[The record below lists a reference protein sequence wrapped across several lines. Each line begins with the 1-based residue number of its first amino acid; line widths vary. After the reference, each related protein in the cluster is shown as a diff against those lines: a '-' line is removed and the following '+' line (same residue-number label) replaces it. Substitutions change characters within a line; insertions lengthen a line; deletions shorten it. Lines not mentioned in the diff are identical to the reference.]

1 MEVYVLPMSLSQ
13 RQIWYQ
19 EILTP
24 GNIAY
29 NIPIALHLSGNL
41 DRVILENCF
50 QEIINR
56 HEILRTT
63 FALEDG
69 EPVQLIHEEQKFY
82 LEEKNLEL
90 PLELTAGNFPEIL
103 QKILETE
110 SHQPFN
116 LVKSPLM
123 RVILYQISSQEHI
136 LLVNLHHIISDGWSL
151 GIFVQELTQ
160 LYSAAIQVSQIT
172 LPELPIQYGDYAE
185 WQETWLQ
192 TPTIQQQLAYWEQ
205 ALAAPLPILDLPL
218 DKNRPASQTFQGAV
232 LREPLSTDVI
242 HSLEALATAE
252 SVTFFM
258 VTLAVYQILLFR
270 YSGQTDIIVGSPV
283 ANRSKSEIENL
294 IGCFINTLPLRCNIT
309 DQISFRELLQ
319 QISSICIE
327 AFAHQDVPLELIIDK
342 LKIKRD
348 PSHSPIFQTLFA
360 LQNAP
365 IGEIQLPG
373 IAVKPIYLDNGGAKF
388 DLSLMLEPASNGW
401 IAALEYN
408 TDLFTAETAQEI
420 LTHYQQLLKAVIKNP
435 DTQIGVLPWLNTEE
449 RKELLALG
457 FSYQNAA
464 SEQTNLVDI
473 FTQAAKTHSD
483 KIAVIDSET
492 KLTYQELEQRS
503 HQLAVLLRQKGVT
516 TETRVGIFQE
526 RSLELIISILAVLK
540 AGGTYIP
547 LDPQY
552 PAERLNFIA
561 QDSGI
566 KLLLT
571 TDLLLS
577 EIPGEITE
585 ILVIDQIEITENINN
600 VNLTSQIFP
609 EQTAYIIYTSGSTGQ
624 PKGCLVSHKNVVRLM
639 QNTQQWFEFNEQDVW
654 TMFHSFAFDFS
665 VWEMWGALLY
675 GGKLVIVPYL
685 ESRSPSAFRE
695 LLQREGVTILNQTP
709 SAFRQLIR
717 ADGEFSEPLK
727 SLREVIFGGEALELQ
742 SLKPWIKRYGDSHP
756 RLINMYGITETTVH
770 VTYRQILA
778 EDILENRGSVIGVPI
793 PDLSLYILD
802 TAFEPVPYGVAGE
815 IYVGGMGV
823 SRGYLNRASLTAQR
837 FIPDPFSQQ
846 PGARLYRTGDLARR
860 LRNGEIEYLGRCD
873 LQVKIRGFRIE
884 LGEIEAAL
892 AALPQIS
899 EAVVTV
905 HSFGDNEQRLVAYI
919 VANGEI
925 ERNELRTAL
934 KERLPDYMIPA
945 AFMLLDAMPL
955 TAQGKINRAALPLPD
970 WNQATT
976 RKSFTPPHT
985 DAEKVLCRVW
995 EQVLGVAR
1003 IGIEDNFFD
1012 LGGDSILA
1020 LRVVTEMRRQ
1030 GWILTP
1036 KEIFQEQTV
1045 QRLAMVAQIQNC
1057 AIPENQIATGE
1068 VPLTPIQQWF
1078 FALNIPN
1085 PDHWNQTLLLE
1096 VHPSLS
1102 ASQVA
1107 AALQVI
1113 FSHHDNFRLRFKKE
1127 AEVWQQFYV
1136 DKDQDHGFAWE
1147 VVDLGLKTEVEQN
1160 SMMGEVRERVERS
1173 LDLSNGPLYRAVWF
1187 NLGEHRQ
1194 VQLLI
1199 VIHHLIIDGV
1209 SWRILLQDL
1218 VEIISGSEISPTT
1231 SSWQQWSQFL
1241 QSYVNSPNIQA
1252 EKHFWLNTLQKQT
1265 AKLPLDFPKGL
1276 TNNLESSVKTVSCQ
1290 LTTEQTQ
1297 ILLTKANKTYRTQ
1310 PQELLLA
1317 ALAKTLGNI
1326 TQKSHIQIMMEGH
1339 GREELSADLDITRT
1353 LGWFTT
1359 LYPLSLE
1366 LPAITTSESE
1376 IIKTVKEQLRNVPQ
1390 RGFGYGILRYL
1401 EQGTGNREA
1410 KENSSFCNYQT
1421 SEISFNYLGQVINES
1436 SNKNQLFRLLNT
1448 EVAPT
1453 RDPQG
1458 LRPHIID
1465 INAIVVE
1472 GKLRVHWLYSCN
1484 LHQAETINQWVD
1496 QFQNHL
1502 LEILTFCIES
1512 GVGEY
1517 TPSDFPLVKIQQSK
1531 LDILQKQYPQ
1541 LEDIY
1546 PLSPLQEGMLF
1557 HAIYEPEQGIYFE
1570 QVTGKIIG
1578 KFDVDNFADAWQFVV
1593 DRHPILRS
1601 AFVWDDQDTPLQIV
1615 SKSLKFSIIQKD
1627 WRDLSPTQQT
1637 AELQQY
1643 LIADKQ
1649 QGFSL
1654 NQSHLMRFTV
1664 IRLDDSTWQWLWSHH
1679 HIILDGWSLPVIFKE
1694 VLTIYQAT
1702 CQRVPHALPPL
1713 PPYRHYIQ
1721 WLASRNQAKAKQFW
1735 QQHLAGISTSTRL
1748 GWEIPESEF
1757 DPSLPAYQ
1765 EVELRL
1771 SASEFGLLQKM
1782 AQTQRLTLNTIAQG
1796 AWAICLQKHGA
1807 GEDVI
1812 FGVTVSGRPPELA
1825 EVENMVG
1832 LFINTLPM
1840 RVEINPSLSVANW
1853 LQNLQQHHL
1862 EMREYEY
1869 SKLTDIQKECNLSGS
1884 ALFESILV
1892 FENYPVDQSLKEQ
1905 GQDFRVDD
1913 IQFYEITNYPLTVGV
1928 IPDQGLLLKLN
1939 YQTKFLSVKA
1949 AKQLISR
1956 FRNIMMN
1963 MANQP
1968 NQILGKIQALS
1979 TSERQEIINE
1989 SQANIIEWGD
1999 FRPAHQLFAD
2009 YADVQP
2015 DAIALVCG
2023 DNEISYGELE
2033 KRANNLAVKLLE
2045 TGISYESIVGLYFDP
2060 SIEYIIALLAV
2071 LKVGAA
2077 FLPLDRNYP
2086 ENRLQFIVEDSQ
2098 TRLILTKEVVA
2109 PGLFSENVQVI
2120 AIGELDLTV
2129 NIARPDIK
2137 VRPENLAYVIYT
2149 SGSTGKPKGVL
2160 VAHAGI
2166 ENLVRAQTASFGVT
2180 AKSRVYQFAAL
2191 NFDAA
2196 ISEIFMALGS
2206 GATLYLQSQA
2216 NRSPSAELWEK
2227 LTSWKITHV
2236 TLPPS
2241 LVAAINTADLPEL
2254 QTLIVAGEA
2263 VSGDLLRRWSVNQRK
2278 CFNAYGPTEATV
2290 CASLMDC
2297 SNLLGEVSIGRAIA
2311 NVEIYLLDSFLEPVA
2326 PGVMGEIYIGGISL
2340 ARGYLQRPDLTA
2352 TAFIP
2357 HPFSKTPGARLY
2369 KTGDRG
2375 VYDLQGNIRFM
2386 GRQDAQVKLNGYRIE
2401 LGEIEAALTRHETV
2415 DSAVV
2420 MLRQDLPGRKRI
2432 VGYALA
2438 PQDNPPTNQELKD
2451 YLAQVLPAYMV
2462 PSMVVLVPAWPLTPN
2477 GKIDR
2482 RLLPAPELSHTETIT
2497 KTHTEEIFAQIWTEV
2512 LRIETINPQDNFF
2525 ELGGDS
2531 IISLQVVARA
2541 RAAGWEISPRD
2552 IFEAQTLS
2560 RLATRARAI
2569 AQTAEI
2575 IEPLTGIIPLS
2586 PIQNWFFAQNLPHS
2600 HHWNQA
2606 VALTCSEPLNIEALA
2621 VALDTL
2627 VAHHDIFRVGFSQ
2640 QQGQWQQFYTGEA
2653 KSPALQITDFS
2664 HYPPQ
2669 TQLEALTAA
2678 VETEHASFQLDTPPL
2693 LRVLYATNLNEYGNV
2708 LFIFAHHLIIDGVS
2722 WRILLADLNQAY
2734 QQVIDK
2740 HINKQQISLPAKT
2753 SSYRQ
2758 WTTYLQTLSDS
2769 SEIIKDIPFWQ
2780 NILDLPVTPLPIDKP
2795 GKNTV
2800 ESTAIIS
2807 SQLSPEETLILL
2819 KQATTTYHA
2828 SMQEIML
2835 AALLKT
2841 LTDIYKS
2848 DHWLIDL
2855 EGHGREEIGDNLDI
2869 SRTIGW
2875 FTSLYPVLLKQPH
2888 NNANH
2893 EPNHELLLK
2902 EIKTQ
2907 LRTIPHHGISFG
2919 LLRYLNQ
2926 NQHLKDKLNLKKT
2939 ANISFNYLGQI
2950 DNLQTTNQRFSMSHA
2965 PTGSGL
2971 FGQQERPH
2979 LLAINARIQNEIL
2992 QIEWY
2997 YSQNVHD
3004 HKNINNLAEKYLTNL
3019 GLYLTNSA
3027 SSNSS
3032 FYSASDFHLVDLSEN
3047 ELDAILEDLE

>member
-1 MEVYVLPMSLSQ
+1 MEVYVLPLSLSQ
-13 RQIWYQ
+13 RQLWYQ
-19 EILTP
+19 EILSP

-41 DRVILENCF
+41 DRVVLGKCF

-63 FALEDG
+63 FALEEG
-69 EPVQLIHEEQKFY
+69 EPVQLIHAEQEFD
-82 LEEKNLEL
+82 LEEKIIEL
-90 PLELTAGNFPEIL
+90 SLDQKIQEIL
-103 QKILETE
+103 EIE
-110 SHQPFN
+110 SRQPFN
-116 LVKSPLM
+116 LVTGPLM

-160 LYSAAIQVSQIT
+160 LYTAAIQGSQIT
-172 LPELPIQYGDYAE
+172 LPDLPIQYGDYAE

-192 TPTIQQQLAYWEQ
+192 TPTIQQQLTYWEQ

-218 DKNRPASQTFQGAV
+218 DKNRPTSQTFQGAV
-232 LREPLSTDVI
+232 LREPLSIDVI

-270 YSGQTDIIVGSPV
+270 YSGQTDIIVGSPF
-283 ANRSKSEIENL
+283 ANRRKNEIEHL
-294 IGCFINTLPLRCNIT
+294 IGFFVNTLPLRCNFT
-309 DQISFRELLQ
+309 GQLSFRQLLQ
-319 QISSICIE
+319 QISSTCVE

-348 PSHSPIFQTLFA
+348 PVHPPIFQTLFA

-365 IGEIQLPG
+365 IGEIKLPG
-373 IAVKPIYLDNGGAKF
+373 ITVKPIYLDNGGAKF
-388 DLSLMLEPASNGW
+388 DLSLMLEPGSEGW
-401 IAALEYN
+401 ITALEYN

-420 LTHYQQLLKAVIKNP
+420 LTHYQQLLTAVINNP
-435 DTQIGVLPWLNTEE
+435 DTQIDVLPWLNREE

-457 FSYQNAA
+457 SISQNIEV
-464 SEQTNLVDI
+464 EQTNLINI
-473 FTQAAKTHSD
+473 FTKTVKNHSD
-483 KIAVIDSET
+483 IIAVVDSET
-492 KLTYQELEQRS
+492 KLTYQELDQRTN
-503 HQLAVLLRQKGVT
+503 QLAALLKQKGVT
-516 TETRVGIFQE
+516 TETKVGIFQE

-540 AGGTYIP
+540 AGGTYVP

-561 QDSGI
+561 EDSGI

-571 TDLLLS
+571 KESLLS
-577 EIPGEITE
+577 EIPAAISEII
-585 ILVIDQIEITENINN
+585 ILDKIELTENINN
-600 VNLTSQIFP
+600 VNLTSQILP

-624 PKGCLVSHKNVVRLM
+624 PKGCLVSHKNVIRLM
-639 QNTQQWFEFNEQDVW
+639 KNTQKWFEFNDQDVW

-717 ADGEFSEPLK
+717 ADGEYSERLN
-727 SLREVIFGGEALELQ
+727 SLRAVIFGGEALELQ
-742 SLKPWIKRYGDSHP
+742 SLKPWIKRYGESHP

-793 PDLSLYILD
+793 SDLSLYILD
-802 TAFEPVPYGVAGE
+802 SAFEPAPYGVAGE

-860 LRNGEIEYLGRCD
+860 LRNGDIEYLGRCD

-892 AALPQIS
+892 ASLPQIS
-899 EAVVTV
+899 EAVVIV
-905 HSFGDNEQRLVAYI
+905 HSSVENEQRLVAYI
-919 VANGEI
+919 VANANI
-925 ERNELRTAL
+925 DRNELRTAL

-945 AFMLLDAMPL
+945 AFMLLDAIPL
-955 TAQGKINRAALPLPD
+955 TAQGKINRSALPLPD

-976 RKSFTPPHT
+976 RKSFTPPQT
-985 DAEKVLCRVW
+985 DAEKVLCGVW
-995 EQVLGVAR
+995 EQVLSIDK

-1057 AIPENQIATGE
+1057 AISQNQIATGE
-1068 VPLTPIQQWF
+1068 VPLTPIQKWF
-1078 FALNIPN
+1078 FELDIPN

-1096 VHPSLS
+1096 VHPSLE

-1107 AALQVI
+1107 TALQVI
-1113 FSHHDNFRLRFKKE
+1113 FSHHDNFRLRFTKE
-1127 AEVWQQFYV
+1127 AENWRQFYV
-1136 DKDQDHGFAWE
+1136 EKDVTLAWE
-1147 VVDLGLKTEVEQN
+1147 IVDLGLRTEVEQN
-1160 SMMGEVRERVERS
+1160 AIMGEVRERVERS
-1173 LDLSNGPLYRAVWF
+1173 LNLSNGPLYRVVWF
-1187 NLGEHRQ
+1187 NLGEHCPA
-1194 VQLLI
+1194 QLLI

-1218 VEIISGSEISPTT
+1218 VELISGSQISPTT

-1241 QSYVNSPNIQA
+1241 HSYINSPNIQT
-1252 EKHFWLNTLQKQT
+1252 EKQFWLNTLQKET
-1265 AKLPLDFPKGL
+1265 AKLPLDFPQSVKD
-1276 TNNLESSVKTVSCQ
+1276 NLESSVKTVSCQ

-1317 ALAKTLGNI
+1317 ALAKTLVTI
-1326 TQKSHIQIMMEGH
+1326 TQQSHIQIMMEGH

-1359 LYPLSLE
+1359 LYPFSLE
-1366 LPAITTSESE
+1366 LPEINLASE

-1401 EQGTGNREA
+1401 EQGIGSE
-1410 KENSSFCNYQT
+1410 ENSKFCNYQPP
-1421 SEISFNYLGQVINES
+1421 EISFNYLGQVRNES
-1436 SNKNQLFRLLNT
+1436 GKNQLFRLLNS

-1453 RDPQG
+1453 RHPQG
-1458 LRPHIID
+1458 VRPHIID

-1472 GKLRVHWLYSCN
+1472 GELRVDWLYSCK
-1484 LHQAETINQWVD
+1484 LHQSATIIQWVNE
-1496 QFQNHL
+1496 FKNNL
-1502 LEILTFCIES
+1502 LEILNHCTEIA
-1512 GVGEY
+1512 VGGY

-1531 LDILQKQYPQ
+1531 LDIIQNQYPQ

-1546 PLSPLQEGMLF
+1546 PLSPLQQGMLF

-1578 KFDVDNFADAWQFVV
+1578 KFNIDNFDYAWQVVV

-1601 AFVWDDQDTPLQIV
+1601 AFVWDHQDIPLQIV
-1615 SKSLKFSIIQKD
+1615 NKSLKFSIIQKD
-1627 WRDLSPTQQT
+1627 WRDLSPTQQET
-1637 AELQQY
+1637 ELQQY
-1643 LIADKQ
+1643 LITDKQ

-1654 NQSHLMRFTV
+1654 NQSPLMRFTV
-1664 IRLDDSTWQWLWSHH
+1664 IRLNDSTWQWLWSHH

-1694 VLTIYQAT
+1694 VLTIYQSI
-1702 CQRVPHALPPL
+1702 CQRVAHALPPV

-1721 WLASRNQAKAKQFW
+1721 WLAGRNQQKSKQFW

-1748 GWEIPESEF
+1748 NWEISESEF
-1757 DPSLPAYQ
+1757 DHNLPAYQ

-1771 SASEFGLLQKM
+1771 NVSEFALLQKM

-1796 AWAICLQKHGA
+1796 AWAMCLQKHGA

-1853 LQNLQQHHL
+1853 LQNIQQHHV

-1905 GQDFRVDD
+1905 VQDFRVDD
-1913 IQFYEITNYPLTVGV
+1913 IQFYERTNYPLTVGV

-1939 YQTKFLSVKA
+1939 YQTKFLSINA
-1949 AKQLISR
+1949 AENLISR
-1956 FRNIMMN
+1956 FKNIIIN
-1963 MANQP
+1963 MAEQP
-1968 NQILGKIQALS
+1968 EVMLGKIQAVS
-1979 TSERQEIINE
+1979 PTEREENIKQ
-1989 SQANIIEWGD
+1989 SQANSNNWGD
-1999 FRPAHQLFAD
+1999 FRPSHQLFENHVD
-2009 YADVQP
+2009 LQP
-2015 DAIALVCG
+2015 NQVALVC
-2023 DNEISYGELE
+2023 DDANISYGELE
-2033 KRANNLAVKLLE
+2033 KRANSLAAKLLE
-2045 TGISYESIVGLYFDP
+2045 IGIGDESIVGLYFDH

-2086 ENRLQFIVEDSQ
+2086 ENRLKFIVEDSQ
-2098 TRLILTKEVVA
+2098 TRLILTEEVIA
-2109 PGLFSENVQVI
+2109 PGLFPENVKLL
-2120 AIGELDLTV
+2120 AIGELDLTL
-2129 NIARPDIK
+2129 NTARLNLK

-2160 VAHAGI
+2160 VPHGGI
-2166 ENLVRAQTASFGVT
+2166 QNLVRAQTASFGVT
-2180 AKSRVYQFAAL
+2180 ETSRVYQFAAL

-2206 GATLYLQSQA
+2206 GATLYLRSQA
-2216 NRSPSAELWEK
+2216 NRSPSAELWKK

-2254 QTLIVAGEA
+2254 QTLIVAGES
-2263 VSGDLLRRWSVNQRK
+2263 VSGDLLRRWSVNQRR
-2278 CFNAYGPTEATV
+2278 CFNAYGPTETTV

-2297 SNLLGEVSIGRAIA
+2297 SNLLGEVSIGSAIA
-2311 NVEIYLLDSFLEPVA
+2311 NVEIYLLDSFLEPVV
-2326 PGVMGEIYIGGISL
+2326 PGVIGEIYIGGISL
-2340 ARGYLQRPDLTA
+2340 ARGYLHRPDLTA

-2438 PQDNPPTNQELKD
+2438 PQDNPPTSQDLKD
-2451 YLAQVLPAYMV
+2451 YLAQVLPAYMI
-2462 PSMVVLVPAWPLTPN
+2462 PSVVVLVPAWPLTPN

-2482 RLLPAPELSHTETIT
+2482 RLLPAPELSQTEAIA

-2512 LRIETINPQDNFF
+2512 LGIETVNPQDNFF

-2531 IISLQVVARA
+2531 IISLQIVARA
-2541 RAAGWEISPRD
+2541 RASGWEINPRD

-2560 RLATRARAI
+2560 RLAAI
-2569 AQTAEI
+2569 AKPFAQKQEI
-2575 IEPLTGIIPLS
+2575 IEPLNGIIPLS
-2586 PIQNWFFAQNLPHS
+2586 PIQNWFFAKNWTHP

-2606 VALTCSEPLNIEALA
+2606 IALNCNEPLNIDAFIL
-2621 VALDTL
+2621 ALDAV

-2640 QQGQWQQFYTGEA
+2640 QQGQWQQFYTGTA
-2653 KSPALQITDFS
+2653 QTPPLQIADFS
-2664 HYPPQ
+2664 HHPPQ
-2669 TQLEALTAA
+2669 TQRAALTAI
-2678 VETEHASFQLDTPPL
+2678 VETEHSSFQFDHPPL
-2693 LRVLYATNLNEYGNV
+2693 LRFLYVSNLIEYGNI

-2722 WRILLADLNQAY
+2722 WRILLEDLNQAY
-2734 QQVIDK
+2734 QQVLD
-2740 HINKQQISLPAKT
+2740 HPESLQERGFSINNQPISLPPKT

-2758 WTTYLQTLSDS
+2758 WTTSLQTLSNS

-2780 NILDLPVTPLPIDKP
+2780 NIISTPVSQLPVDFPFIAN
-2795 GKNTV
+2795 KNTV
-2800 ESTAIIS
+2800 ESTAILS
-2807 SQLSPEETLILL
+2807 SQLSPEETNTLL
-2819 KQATTTYHA
+2819 KQTTTTYHA
-2828 SMQEIML
+2828 NIQEIML

-2841 LTDIYKS
+2841 LAETYKS

-2855 EGHGREEIGDNLDI
+2855 EGHGREELIEQLDI

-2875 FTSLYPVLLKQPH
+2875 FTSLYPILLQKPSTNTEQDTLIK
-2888 NNANH
+2888 A
-2893 EPNHELLLK
+2893 
-2902 EIKTQ
+2902 IKTQ

-2919 LLRYLNQ
+2919 LLRYLSQ
-2926 NQHLKDKLNLKKT
+2926 NQTLQETLKN
-2939 ANISFNYLGQI
+2939 ANQAAISFNYLGQI
-2950 DNLQTTNQRFSMSHA
+2950 DNLPKTNHRFTISHA
-2965 PTGSGL
+2965 PTGTGL
-2971 FGQQERPH
+2971 CPQQERPH
-2979 LLAINARIQNEIL
+2979 LLAINARIQNELL
-2992 QIEWY
+2992 QIEWS
-2997 YSQNVHD
+2997 YSQNIH
-3004 HKNINNLAEKYLTNL
+3004 HSQTIKYLAENYLYNLRSYLTDS
-3019 GLYLTNSA
+3019 TA
-3027 SSNSS
+3027 TNSS
-3032 FYSASDFHLVDLSEN
+3032 FYSATDFHLVNLSEN
-3047 ELDAILEDLE
+3047 ELDSILEDLE